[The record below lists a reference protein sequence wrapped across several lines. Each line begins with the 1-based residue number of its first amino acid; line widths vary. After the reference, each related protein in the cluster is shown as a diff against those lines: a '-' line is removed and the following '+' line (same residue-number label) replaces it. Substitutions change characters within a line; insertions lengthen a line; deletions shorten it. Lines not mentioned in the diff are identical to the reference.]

1 MNLEYL
7 PNKRSILRYLLY
19 TGSMDPPPSLLIGAG
34 KGGCWIIF
42 DIFMENSMERKT
54 FCPGAVFEKLTGSFN
69 FNNFISFLEL
79 LLFFSG
85 IFLLLLK

>member
-7 PNKRSILRYLLY
+7 PNKRSILRYLLN

-69 FNNFISFLEL
+69 FNDFISFLEL
-79 LLFFSG
+79 LFFF
-85 IFLLLLK
+85 FLVYFYCC